1 MSFFEKNAVMLKI
14 FAIGFLALLL
24 MIPVALVS
32 DLVTERQS
40 RQAEAAAEIAS
51 KWGGAQ
57 HIAGPMLSIPYETYE
72 LNKEGERINHTRSF
86 AHLLPEALNI
96 HGALEPELRYRGIYK
111 VPVFRTEL
119 QLEGFFKAPELNLNG
134 SQAEIHWEGAFLT
147 LGISDIRGINRAID
161 FRWNGQEM
169 VIEPGTRT
177 GGMIPTGITISRV
190 LEVAPAEETYSFSI
204 GLSLNG
210 SENLSF
216 IPLGRE
222 TTAELSSSWADPGFD
237 GAFLPVEREI
247 SAEGFSASWKVLEL
261 NRNYPQQWSNR
272 EFNFE
277 ASAFGVNLVTP
288 VETYQ
293 VTERSTKYA
302 ILFIVLT
309 FGVFFFIEI
318 LRKMRVHPIQYILVG
333 FGLSLFY
340 LLLLSLSEH
349 LGFGPAYTVASLA
362 ILVLITAYTR
372 SIFRNTSLTLVLSSF
387 LAALYGFLYI
397 LLQLQDYALL
407 FGSIGLLAILSTVMT
422 LSRKVD
428 WYSVGRPPEGISKD
442 NSN

>member
-1 MSFFEKNAVMLKI
+1 MTEKQMSFFEKNSVMLKI
-14 FAIGFLALLL
+14 FAIGFLTLLL

-40 RQAEAAAEIAS
+40 RQEEAAAEIAS

-57 HIAGPMLSIPYETYE
+57 RITGPMLTIPYDTYE
-72 LNKEGERINHTRSF
+72 LNKEGERINLFRSY
-86 AHLLPEALNI
+86 AHFLPEALGI
-96 HGALEPELRYRGIYK
+96 QGTLQPELRYRGIYE
-111 VPVFRTEL
+111 VPVFKTEL
-119 QLEGFFKAPELNLNG
+119 QLEGFFNAPLLNLNE
-134 SQAEIHWEGAFLT
+134 AHTEIHWDESYLT
-147 LGISDIRGINRAID
+147 LGISDLRGINQSID
-161 FRWNGQEM
+161 FRWNGQSM
-169 VIEPGTRT
+169 VSEPGTRT
-177 GGMIPTGITISRV
+177 GGMIPTGVTIAGP
-190 LEVAPAEETYSFSI
+190 LEGEPTAGTYPFSI
-204 GLSLNG
+204 SLSLNG

-216 IPLGRE
+216 IPMGRE
-222 TTAELSSSWADPGFD
+222 TKAELKSSWTDPGFD
-237 GAFLPVEREI
+237 GAFLPVDREI

-261 NRNYPQQWSNR
+261 NRNYPQQWTNR
-272 EFNFE
+272 EVNFE

-293 VTERSTKYA
+293 VAERSTKYA
-302 ILFIVLT
+302 ILFIILT

-349 LGFGPAYTVASLA
+349 LGFCMAYILASLA
-362 ILVLITAYTR
+362 IVVLITAYTQ
-372 SIFRNTSLTLVLSSF
+372 SIFRNTRMALIMGSF

-407 FGSIGLLAILSTVMT
+407 VGSIGLFAILATVMI

-428 WYSVGRPPEGISKD
+428 WYLVGRTNEEGD
-442 NSN
+442 